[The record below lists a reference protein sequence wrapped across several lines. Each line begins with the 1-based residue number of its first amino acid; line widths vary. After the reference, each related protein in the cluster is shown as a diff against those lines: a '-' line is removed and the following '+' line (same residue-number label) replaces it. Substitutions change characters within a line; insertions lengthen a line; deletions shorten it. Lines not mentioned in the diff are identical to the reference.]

1 MTTADK
7 IKLMD
12 DLVEWVSENVEW
24 AHESTPTNFGS
35 AESIEQ
41 VWKEMRL
48 LVKKGLVAETFI
60 KRWETK

>member
-1 MTTADK
+1 MNTADK

-24 AHESTPTNFGS
+24 AHKSTPTKFGS

-41 VWKEMRL
+41 IWKEMRL